1 MTGFAISYDSAVYR
15 PCQIRLWDLEQCP
28 PPLLGNACQPA
39 SIKCH
44 RCRSNLHCQ
53 CCHWITQPV
62 PVCFQENLKK
72 SLLWSSF
79 WIACCM
85 ADRCTNPMPQRCWCS
100 GKHRR
105 GLSHAS
111 HRRLLTLTD
120 KCVWSEIEEHGDVKF
135 ICYIYMLQ
143 VCRIAFSPWC
153 TLVPH
158 GPVSYCLTLSR
169 SLAALHYISVP
180 GSQTPVPHL

>member
-79 WIACCM
+79 WIACWWRTGARIRCRKDVDVLANIG
-85 ADRCTNPMPQRCWCS
+85 ADFRTLPTGGSWHSLTNAYGRKLRNTETS
-100 GKHRR
+100 
-105 GLSHAS
+105 SS
-111 HRRLLTLTD
+111 Y
-120 KCVWSEIEEHGDVKF
+120 VI
-135 ICYIYMLQ
+135 YIYVTSMPHSF
-143 VCRIAFSPWC
+143 FSPDAPLFLMALFHIVSPY
-153 TLVPH
+153 LV
-158 GPVSYCLTLSR
+158 L
-169 SLAALHYISVP
+169 
-180 GSQTPVPHL
+180 